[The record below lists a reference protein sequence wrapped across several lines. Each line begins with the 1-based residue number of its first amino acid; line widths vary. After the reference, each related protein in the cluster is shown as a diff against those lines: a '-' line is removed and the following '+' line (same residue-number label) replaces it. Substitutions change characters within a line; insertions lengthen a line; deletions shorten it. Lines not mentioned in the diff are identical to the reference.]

1 MRLFASALLL
11 STGLAAP
18 SGPFHPATDLPVVG
32 FNDNRVPAGQLTA
45 GTLALD
51 LEIQQ
56 ARWYPMGPGQG
67 SGDVLHFAEVG
78 KAPQNPGPMIRVPRG
93 TMLRVRVTNT
103 TGDAMVVHGLSSRQQ
118 PAPDSLVLSPGAT
131 GEVRFLADAEGTYY
145 YWAAKAGT
153 DFMDRMYEDS
163 QLNGAYIV
171 DPPGVAATPADRV
184 MLISGW
190 VMAKTPGGDPDLNL
204 EFFTING
211 RPWPHTERLT
221 YAMGDSVHWRIIN
234 TTPAPHPMHLHGFY
248 FRVDARGDM
257 ARDTVY
263 WPGQRRMAVTE
274 LSNAGTTM
282 AIAFQPDR
290 PGGWVFHCHLN
301 WHVVSNPRVGEFMPT
316 TQERDAE
323 LMGGHASHD
332 PDNHVEKA
340 MGGLM
345 MGITVTT
352 PPGYRLPTGAR
363 RQMRLFVN
371 DGPPP
376 AEGLPIP
383 RYAYVLQEGNRE
395 PSPDSLR
402 SPGSTL
408 VLTKGEP
415 TSIWVVNRTAQ
426 PTQVHWHGLELE
438 SSFDGVV
445 GVGGMPGMPTP
456 AIMPGDSFEVRLTPP
471 RAGTFMYHTHMDE
484 VLQHSGGLWGAF
496 LVMEPGETYDPKHDL
511 TFQVG
516 EAHGFE
522 NILNGTTTHEKRVL
536 QGGTD
541 YRFRLMNIS
550 MGGPGLQ
557 YWLVRDGAPV
567 RWVPLAKDGFDLPE
581 FKRVLAP
588 AKQTVSIGETYDY
601 RVNLVPGDYA
611 LELRQ
616 FDGNLVTKV
625 PIQVL
630 AWQDPTV
637 QIASAV
643 LPLPEPLRATAT
655 VLGYRTA
662 EGPLVELRK
671 GSNGMI
677 CLADDPKAPAF
688 HVACYHES
696 MEPFMARGRQLRA
709 EGVEGAQV
717 DTVRYREAA
726 AGTIKMPTL
735 PAALWQLS
743 GPPGSYD
750 ATTNTVTG
758 ARHLYVIYIPY
769 ATTAST
775 GIPSI
780 PSQDQP
786 WLMNPGTPKA
796 HIMFVPRM

>member
-1 MRLFASALLL
+1 MRLFASALLVSSAL
-11 STGLAAP
+11 VLPGG
-18 SGPFHPATDLPVVG
+18 GPFARPDLAVVE
-32 FNDNRVPAGQLTA
+32 FNDNLTPAGRLM
-45 GTLALD
+45 GGELTLAL
-51 LEIQQ
+51 EIRTG
-56 ARWYPMGPGQG
+56 RWFPMGSGNG
-67 SGDVLHFAEVG
+67 SAEILHFAEVG

-93 TMLRVRVTNT
+93 TMVRVRVTNT
-103 TGDAMVVHGLSSRQQ
+103 SDSPMVVHGLSARQQ
-118 PAPDSLVLSPGAT
+118 PAPDSLVLAAGAS
-131 GEVRFLADAEGTYY
+131 GEARFLADAEGTYY

-153 DFMDRMYEDS
+153 EFMDRMYEDS
-163 QLNGAYIV
+163 QLNGAFIV
-171 DPPGVAATPADRV
+171 DPPGTVAPTDRI
-184 MLISGW
+184 MLISAW
-190 VMAKTPGGDPDLNL
+190 VMAKTPGGDPDFNL
-204 EFFTING
+204 EFFAING
-211 RPWPHTERLT
+211 RPWPHTERFT
-221 YAMGDSVHWRIIN
+221 YAVGDSVHWRIIN
-234 TTPAPHPMHLHGFY
+234 ATPAPHPMHLHGFY

-263 WPGQRRMAVTE
+263 WPGQQRMAVTE
-274 LSNAGTTM
+274 LSEAGTTM

-332 PDNHVEKA
+332 PDNHVEMA

-352 PPGYRLPTGAR
+352 PPGYRLPEGAR
-363 RQMRLFVN
+363 RQMRLFIN

-383 RYAYVLQEGNRE
+383 RYAYVLQEGDRE

-408 VLTKGEP
+408 VLTKDEP
-415 TSIWVVNRTAQ
+415 TSIWVLNRTVQ
-426 PTQVHWHGLELE
+426 PTQVHWHGLELD
-438 SSFDGVV
+438 SPFDGVV

-456 AIMPGDSFEVRLTPP
+456 AIMPGDSFEVRITPP

-484 VLQHSGGLWGAF
+484 ILQHSGGLWGAF
-496 LVMEPGETYDPKHDL
+496 LVMEPGQTWDPEHDL

-522 NILNGTTTHEKRVL
+522 NILNGTTTHDKRVL

-541 YRFRLMNIS
+541 YRFRLMNIT
-550 MGGPGLQ
+550 MGGPALQ
-557 YWLVRDGAPV
+557 YLLVRDGAPV

-581 FKRVLAP
+581 FKRTLVRAR
-588 AKQTVSIGETYDY
+588 QTVSIGETYDY
-601 RVNLVPGDYA
+601 RVNLVPGEYA
-611 LELRQ
+611 LELRRG
-616 FDGNLVTKV
+616 DGNLVTKV

-630 AWQDPTV
+630 AWQDPAV

-655 VLGYRTA
+655 VLGYRSA
-662 EGPLVELRK
+662 DGPLVELRK

-696 MEPFMARGRQLRA
+696 MEPFMARGRQLRT

-743 GPPGSYD
+743 GPPDSYD
-750 ATTNTVTG
+750 PATNTVTG

-769 ATTAST
+769 ATTETT

>member
-1 MRLFASALLL
+1 MRLFAPALLVSSALALPGDVPSRPDL
-11 STGLAAP
+11 S
-18 SGPFHPATDLPVVG
+18 VVEH
-32 FNDNRVPAGQLTA
+32 NDNRAPAGRLA
-45 GTLALD
+45 GGELSLAL
-51 LEIQQ
+51 EIRPG
-56 ARWYPMGPGQG
+56 RWYPMGQDQG
-67 SGDVLHFAEVG
+67 SGELLHFAEAG
-78 KAPQNPGPMIRVPRG
+78 RAPQNPGPLIRVPRG
-93 TMLRVRVTNT
+93 TMVRVRVTNAT
-103 TGDAMVVHGLSSRQQ
+103 DAKMVVHGLSARQR
-118 PAPDSLVLSPGAT
+118 PAPDSLVLAAGAT
-131 GEVRFLADAEGTYY
+131 GEARFPADAEGTYY

-153 DFMDRMYEDS
+153 EFMDRMYEDS
-163 QLNGAYIV
+163 QLNGAFIV
-171 DPPGVAATPADRV
+171 DPPGTVAPTDRI

-204 EFFTING
+204 EFFAING

-221 YAMGDSVHWRIIN
+221 YAVGDSVHWRIIN

-274 LSNAGTTM
+274 LSMPGTTM
-282 AIAFQPDR
+282 ALAFQPDR

-301 WHVVSNPRVGEFMPT
+301 WHVVNNPRVGEFMPT

-352 PPGYRLPTGAR
+352 PPGYRLPDGAR

-383 RYAYVLQEGNRE
+383 RYAYVLQEGDRE

-426 PTQVHWHGLELE
+426 PTQVHWHGLELD
-438 SSFDGVV
+438 SPFDGVV

-456 AIMPGDSFEVRLTPP
+456 AIMPSDSFEVRITPP

-496 LVMEPGETYDPKHDL
+496 LVMEPGETWDPEHDL

-522 NILNGTTTHEKRVL
+522 NILNGTTTHAKRVL

-541 YRFRLMNIS
+541 YRFRLMNIT
-550 MGGPGLQ
+550 MGGPALQ
-557 YWLVRDGAPV
+557 YALVRDGAPV

-581 FKRVLAP
+581 FRRSLAT

-601 RVNLVPGDYA
+601 RVNLVPGEYA

-616 FDGNLVTKV
+616 GNGNLVTKV

-630 AWQDPTV
+630 AWQDPAV

-655 VLGYRTA
+655 VLGYRA
-662 EGPLVELRK
+662 SDGPLVELRK
-671 GSNGMI
+671 GNNGMI

-709 EGVEGAQV
+709 EGVEGAEV
-717 DTVRYREAA
+717 DTVRFREAA
-726 AGTIKMPTL
+726 AGTITMPTL

-743 GPPGSYD
+743 GAAGSYD

-769 ATTAST
+769 ATTETT

>member
-1 MRLFASALLL
+1 MRLFASALLVSSAVALPGGVPVRPDL
-11 STGLAAP
+11 S
-18 SGPFHPATDLPVVG
+18 VVEY
-32 FNDNRVPAGQLTA
+32 NDNRVPAGRLA
-45 GTLALD
+45 GGELSLAL
-51 LEIQQ
+51 EIR
-56 ARWYPMGPGQG
+56 AGRWFPMGPGNG
-67 SGDVLHFAEVG
+67 SGEILHFAEVG
-78 KAPQNPGPMIRVPRG
+78 KAPQNPGPMIRVPKG
-93 TMLRVRVTNT
+93 TMVRVRVTNT
-103 TGDAMVVHGLSSRQQ
+103 SDSPMVVHGLSARQQ
-118 PAPDSLVLSPGAT
+118 PAPDSLVLAAGAS
-131 GEVRFLADAEGTYY
+131 GEARFMADAEGTYY

-153 DFMDRMYEDS
+153 EFKDRVYEDS
-163 QLNGAYIV
+163 QLNGAFIV
-171 DPPGVAATPADRV
+171 DPPGTGTPTDRI
-184 MLISGW
+184 MLISLW
-190 VMAKTPGGDPDLNL
+190 VMAKTPGGDPDFNL
-204 EFFTING
+204 EFFSING

-221 YAMGDSVHWRIIN
+221 YAVGDSVHWRIIN
-234 TTPAPHPMHLHGFY
+234 ATPAPHPMHLHGFY

-257 ARDTVY
+257 ARDTIY

-274 LSNAGTTM
+274 LSEPGTTM

-301 WHVVSNPRVGEFMPT
+301 WHLLNNPRVGEFMPT
-316 TQERDAE
+316 TQERESE

-345 MGITVTT
+345 MAITVTT
-352 PPGYRLPTGAR
+352 PPGYRLPEGPR

-371 DGPPP
+371 NGPPP

-383 RYAYVLQEGNRE
+383 RYAYVLQEGSRE

-408 VLTKGEP
+408 VLTKDEP
-415 TSIWVVNRTAQ
+415 TSIWVINRTAQ
-426 PTQVHWHGLELE
+426 PTQVHWHGLELD
-438 SSFDGVV
+438 SPFDGVV

-456 AIMPGDSFEVRLTPP
+456 AIMPGDSFEVRITPP
-471 RAGTFMYHTHMDE
+471 RAGSFMYHTHMDE
-484 VLQHSGGLWGAF
+484 ILQHSGGLWGAF
-496 LVMEPGETYDPKHDL
+496 LVMEPGEAWDPEHDL

-536 QGGTD
+536 QGGLD

-550 MGGPGLQ
+550 MDGPALQ
-557 YWLVRDGAPV
+557 YWLVRDGASV

-581 FKRVLAP
+581 FKRTLVR

-601 RVNLVPGDYA
+601 RVNLVPGEYA

-616 FDGNLVTKV
+616 GNGNLVTKV

-630 AWQDPTV
+630 AWQDPAV

-655 VLGYRTA
+655 VMGYRTA
-662 EGPLVELRK
+662 DGPLVELRK

-750 ATTNTVTG
+750 AATNTVTG

-769 ATTAST
+769 ATTETT

>member
-1 MRLFASALLL
+1 MRLFASALLV
-11 STGLAAP
+11 SSALALP
-18 SGPFHPATDLPVVG
+18 GGIPVRTDMSVVEY
-32 FNDNRVPAGQLTA
+32 NDNRAPAGRLA
-45 GTLALD
+45 GGELSLAL
-51 LEIQQ
+51 EIRTG
-56 ARWYPMGPGQG
+56 RWFPMGPDNG
-67 SGDVLHFAEVG
+67 SGEILHFAEVG
-78 KAPQNPGPMIRVPRG
+78 KAPQNPGPMIRVARG
-93 TMLRVRVTNT
+93 TMVRVRVTNT
-103 TGDAMVVHGLSSRQQ
+103 TETPMVVHGLSARQQ
-118 PAPDSLVLSPGAT
+118 AAPDSLVVAPGAT
-131 GEVRFLADAEGTYY
+131 GEARFPADAEGTYY
-145 YWAAKAGT
+145 YWAAKSGT
-153 DFMDRMYEDS
+153 EFMDRVYEDS
-163 QLNGAYIV
+163 QLNGAFIV
-171 DPPGVAATPADRV
+171 DPPGTAAPTDRV
-184 MLISGW
+184 MLISAW
-190 VMAKTPGGDPDLNL
+190 VMAKTPGGAPDLNL
-204 EFFTING
+204 EFFAING
-211 RPWPHTERLT
+211 RPWPHTERFT
-221 YAMGDSVHWRIIN
+221 YAVGDSVHWRIIN
-234 TTPAPHPMHLHGFY
+234 ATPAPHPMHLHGFY

-257 ARDTVY
+257 ARDTLY
-263 WPGQRRMAVTE
+263 WPGQHRMAVTE
-274 LSNAGTTM
+274 LSEAGTTM

-301 WHVVSNPRVGEFMPT
+301 WHVVSNPGVGEFMPT

-332 PDNHVEKA
+332 PDNHVEKS

-345 MGITVTT
+345 MAITVTT
-352 PPGYRLPTGAR
+352 PPGYRLPDGAR

-371 DGPPP
+371 DGPAP

-383 RYAYVLQEGNRE
+383 RYAYVLQEGDRE

-408 VLTKGEP
+408 VLTKDEP
-415 TSIWVVNRTAQ
+415 TSIWILNRTAQ

-438 SSFDGVV
+438 SPFDGVV

-456 AIMPGDSFEVRLTPP
+456 AIMPGDSFEVRITPP

-484 VLQHSGGLWGAF
+484 ILQHSGGLWGAF
-496 LVMEPGETYDPKHDL
+496 LVMEPGETWDPEHDL

-522 NILNGTTTHEKRVL
+522 NILNGTSTHAKRVL

-550 MGGPGLQ
+550 MGGPDLQ

-567 RWVPLAKDGFDLPE
+567 RWTPLAKDGFDLPE
-581 FKRVLAP
+581 FQRTRVRAR
-588 AKQTVSIGETYDY
+588 QTVSIGETYDY
-601 RVNLVPGDYA
+601 RVNLVPGEYA

-616 FDGNLVTKV
+616 GNGNLVTKV

-630 AWQDPTV
+630 AWQDPAV

-662 EGPLVELRK
+662 DGPLVELRK

-696 MEPFMARGRQLRA
+696 MDPFMARGRQLRT
-709 EGVEGAQV
+709 EGITGSQV
-717 DTVRYREAA
+717 DTVRYREVAE
-726 AGTIKMPTL
+726 GTLKMPTL

-743 GPPGSYD
+743 GPAGSYD
-750 ATTNTVTG
+750 AATNTITG
-758 ARHLYVIYIPY
+758 ARHLYVIYVPF
-769 ATTAST
+769 ATTQST

-786 WLMNPGTPKA
+786 WLMDPGTPKA

>member
-1 MRLFASALLL
+1 MRLFASVLLL
-11 STGLAAP
+11 SPALALPAG
-18 SGPFHPATDLPVVG
+18 GPFLRPDLAVVEH
-32 FNDNRVPAGQLTA
+32 NDNRVPAGRLA
-45 GTLALD
+45 GGELSLAL
-51 LEIQQ
+51 EIRSG
-56 ARWYPMGPGQG
+56 RWYPMGADQG
-67 SGDVLHFAEVG
+67 SGDLLHFAEVG
-78 KAPQNPGPMIRVPRG
+78 KAPQNPGPMLRVPRG
-93 TMLRVRVTNT
+93 TMVRVRVTNSS
-103 TGDAMVVHGLSSRQQ
+103 DSPMVVHGLSARHQ
-118 PAPDSLVLSPGAT
+118 PVPDSLVLAAGAT
-131 GEVRFLADAEGTYY
+131 DEARFMADAEGTYY

-153 DFMDRMYEDS
+153 EFDARMYEDS
-163 QLNGAYIV
+163 QLNGAFIV
-171 DPPGVAATPADRV
+171 DPPGTVAPTDRI
-184 MLISGW
+184 MLISAW

-204 EFFTING
+204 EFFAING
-211 RPWPHTERLT
+211 RPWPHTERFT
-221 YAMGDSVHWRIIN
+221 YAVGDSVHWRIIN
-234 TTPAPHPMHLHGFY
+234 ATPAPHPMHLHGFY

-274 LSNAGTTM
+274 LSEPGTTM

-332 PDNHVEKA
+332 PDNHVEMA

-345 MGITVTT
+345 IGITVTT
-352 PPGYRLPTGAR
+352 PPGYRLPESAR

-371 DGPPP
+371 DAPPP

-383 RYAYVLQEGNRE
+383 RYAYVLQEGVRE

-415 TSIWVVNRTAQ
+415 TSIWVINRTAQ

-438 SSFDGVV
+438 SPFDGVV

-456 AIMPGDSFEVRLTPP
+456 AIMPGDSFEVRITPP
-471 RAGTFMYHTHMDE
+471 RAGSFMYHTHMDE

-496 LVMEPGETYDPKHDL
+496 LVMEPGQTWDPEHDL

-522 NILNGTTTHEKRVL
+522 NILNGTTTHAKRVL
-536 QGGTD
+536 QGNTD
-541 YRFRLMNIS
+541 YRFRLMNIT

-557 YWLVRDGAPV
+557 YLLVRDGAPV
-567 RWVPLAKDGFDLPE
+567 RWTPLAKDGFDLPE
-581 FKRVLAP
+581 FKRTLVRAR
-588 AKQTVSIGETYDY
+588 QTVSIGETYDY
-601 RVNLVPGDYA
+601 RVNLVPGEYA

-616 FDGNLVTKV
+616 GNGNLVTKV
-625 PIQVL
+625 PIQVM
-630 AWQDPTV
+630 AWQDPAV

-655 VLGYRTA
+655 VLGYRSA
-662 EGPLVELRK
+662 DGPLVELRK

-743 GPPGSYD
+743 GPPESYD
-750 ATTNTVTG
+750 PATNTVTG

-769 ATTAST
+769 ATTETT